1 MDLQSVEDI
10 KYIVRMMQNNL
21 QLDIN
26 NKLNETEERR
36 NQIHQEL
43 MKKLEDQKSKEQGAQ
58 KRRVALLNVKLEEIK
73 KAEAK
78 RQQA

>member
-10 KYIVRMMQNNL
+10 KYIVRMTQNNL

>member
-10 KYIVRMMQNNL
+10 KYIVRITQSNL

-58 KRRVALLNVKLEEIK
+58 RRRVALLNVKLEEIK